1 MKLTTKL
8 LKKLIK
14 EELTRLTESDGVH
27 VDVISQ
33 DEQDEDS
40 IEAALKYTK
49 SETGVASLEN
59 LADVYGDYG
68 ILYIEATAPDKEDSE
83 KQRTFIAEIDLV
95 DVSSVEDVRDNLSD
109 FDEDVKAMVL
119 QKIENA
125 ENQ

>member
-68 ILYIEATAPDKEDSE
+68 ILYIEAGGS
-83 KQRTFIAEIDLV
+83 IAEIDLR
-95 DVSSVEDVRDNLSD
+95 DISSVEDVSDNLSD